1 MYLKYFAK
9 CSLRLLLSLGF
20 FFWLTQPPARSIEVK
35 NNKQLDCDRQEIL
48 TESACPGDGLG
59 QEEMKLYNSLMA
71 YRRENG
77 LPSIP
82 LSPSLN
88 LVANRHVLDLEINIG
103 NLTHGWSNCPYSA
116 SNRSTYSCMWDAPQ
130 RLGTTYSGYGY
141 ENAFSSSGEATA
153 GSALPSWQGSPA
165 HNAVILN
172 QGMWQ
177 DNDWKAIGIG
187 IHRGY
192 AVLWFGEETD
202 PATLP

>member
-1 MYLKYFAK
+1 MYLKYFAR

-20 FFWLTQPPARSIEVK
+20 FLWLTQTPARSIEVK
-35 NNKQLDCDRQEIL
+35 NNKQLDCDRQQIL
-48 TESACPGDGLG
+48 TESACTGDSLG
-59 QEEMKLYNSLMA
+59 REEQRLYNSLMA

-103 NLTHGWSNCPYSA
+103 DLTHGWSNCPYSA

-130 RLGTTYSGYGY
+130 RLGTAYSGYGY

-153 GSALPSWQGSPA
+153 GSALRSWQGSSA

-177 DNDWKAIGIG
+177 DSDWKAIGIG